1 MQILRNNNARLT
13 SALQESNTN
22 VEEWKVQ
29 LATYKDENSQLK
41 AKVVV
46 IHGVSKCTSFDMV
59 PGVVK
64 IIRSNFDDIWQKC
77 SKYTRIEFVC
87 FSSCVVLL
95 FINFSSF
102 KYNANFENY
111 TSYCLSTWPHS
122 VKKTK
127 FYQKS
132 V

>member
-46 IHGVSKCTSFDMV
+46 I
-59 PGVVK
+59 
-64 IIRSNFDDIWQKC
+64 
-77 SKYTRIEFVC
+77 Y
-87 FSSCVVLL
+87 
-95 FINFSSF
+95 
-102 KYNANFENY
+102 
-111 TSYCLSTWPHS
+111 
-122 VKKTK
+122 
-127 FYQKS
+127 
-132 V
+132 